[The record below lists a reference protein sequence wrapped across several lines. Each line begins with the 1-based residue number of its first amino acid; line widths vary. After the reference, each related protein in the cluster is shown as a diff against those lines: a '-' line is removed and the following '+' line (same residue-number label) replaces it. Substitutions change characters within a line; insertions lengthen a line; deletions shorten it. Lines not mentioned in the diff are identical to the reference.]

1 MKLLLPLL
9 LTATLAG
16 CAAIVPGEPT
26 HKPLNGQQLGLNDSV
41 ITWPSEQWWLRYQ
54 DPQLNKLIA
63 QALADNPSLDAAH
76 ARLGMANAAV
86 RGAHAVQLPQLDAGY
101 NLTRERYSAN
111 YIYPPPYGGA
121 MITDTNLRLN
131 ASFDLDLWGR
141 NRAHYA
147 AAVSDR
153 QASQADLQ
161 VARNA
166 ITSSVVQSYFNLQNA
181 LTQAKVLTDIVKQQ
195 NNVLSITTQR
205 VSAGLDT
212 AVEVKQA
219 ESAVSAARVQ
229 LNQATTNADLLRNQL
244 AALAAAGPERG
255 AQIKPASLAHAPT
268 RLPETIPLELLGRR
282 PDLVAARLR
291 VEAASSQVKAA
302 RAEFYPNVN
311 LTAFAGFM
319 SLGLANLLE
328 GGSKIYGI
336 GPAISLPIFHG
347 GALNAQL
354 DTTQAERNLAI
365 ANYNQTLL
373 TAVREVADATTSIKA
388 LQQQTVDQEA
398 SLKAISQAYD
408 IAVSRYKSGLGNF
421 VQVLLAQNEM
431 QKQSILT
438 TDLRARAYKLDAQL
452 ATALGG
458 GYGATAATNSA
469 DAATPF
475 HAPTT
480 APANAGSPANT
491 VTNTLTH

>member
-1 MKLLLPLL
+1 MKSFLPLL

-16 CAAIVPGEPT
+16 CAAIVPGEPA
-26 HKPLNGQQLGLNDSV
+26 HKPLSGQQLGLSDSV
-41 ITWPSEQWWLRYQ
+41 ITWPAEQWWLRYQ
-54 DPQLNKLIA
+54 DPQLNSLIA
-63 QALADNPSLDAAH
+63 QALTGNPSLDAAH
-76 ARLGMANAAV
+76 ARLGIANAAV
-86 RGAHAVQLPQLDAGY
+86 RGAHAVQLPQVDAAY
-101 NLTRERYSAN
+101 SLTRERYSGN

-121 MITDTNLRLN
+121 MMTDTSLRLN
-131 ASFDLDLWGR
+131 LGFDLDLWGR

-147 AAVSDR
+147 AAVSGR
-153 QASQADLQ
+153 QAADADIQ
-161 VARNA
+161 VARNT

-195 NNVLSITTQR
+195 SNVLSITNQR
-205 VSAGLDT
+205 VNAGLDT

-244 AALAAAGPERG
+244 AALAGTGPERG
-255 AQIKPASLAHAPT
+255 TQIKSASLTHAPS
-268 RLPETIPLELLGRR
+268 RLPETLPLELLGRR

-291 VEAASSQVKAA
+291 VQAASSQISAA

-319 SLGLANLLE
+319 SLGLSNLLE
-328 GGSKIYGI
+328 DSSKIYGI
-336 GPAISLPIFHG
+336 GPAVSLPLFHG

-388 LQQQTVDQEA
+388 LQQQTIDQEA
-398 SLKAISQAYD
+398 SLQAISQAYD

-452 ATALGG
+452 ASALGG
-458 GYGATAATNSA
+458 GYGATTTTGSTDETTPLSSA
-469 DAATPF
+469 D
-475 HAPTT
+475 T
-480 APANAGSPANT
+480 APANTGISAKTVANT
-491 VTNTLTH
+491 PIH